1 MRLLKRK
8 QPEGNGEVTEVV
20 VTRTDQAVLA
30 MSGAADRLRGLDAEM
45 MSAFQE
51 WRAVQHR
58 CLEEGLLVEVKMAD
72 ALRAAYQTWLADQ
85 YRNDDDDSAE
95 TGVIV
100 TGSPQGAGI
109 PHRHVHGWPM
119 RVMTVGQVTAW

>member
-45 MSAFQE
+45 MSAFME
-51 WRAVQHR
+51 WRAVQKR
-58 CLEEGLLVEVKMAD
+58 CLEEGLQVEVRMAD
-72 ALRAAYQTWLADQ
+72 ALRAAYQTWLVDQ
-85 YRNDDDDSAE
+85 YRNTDDDSAE

-100 TGSPQGAGI
+100 TGTPQGAGI